1 MLWLELADAV
11 AIFHAAYV
19 VFVVIGL
26 AAIVAGALAG
36 ARWAQSFALRAVHLG
51 AILLVCVEVLIGAVC
66 PLTTL
71 ENSLRLRAG
80 VASYPRDF
88 VGYWIDRLI
97 FYNEPNWVFG
107 LLYFVF
113 AAAVALSW
121 WQWPPRWPSR
131 GPTQFRRLDTLTS
144 GVKKHE
150 S

>member
-1 MLWLELADAV
+1 MLWLELAVAV

-19 VFVVIGL
+19 AFVVIGF
-26 AAIVAGALAG
+26 AAIVVGAVAG
-36 ARWAQSFALRAVHLG
+36 ARWARRFALRAVHLA
-51 AILLVCVEVLIGAVC
+51 AILLVCVEAMIGAVC

-131 GPTQFRRLDTLTS
+131 GPTQFRRMDTLTS

>member
-1 MLWLELADAV
+1 MLWLELAVAV

-19 VFVVIGL
+19 AFVVIGF

-36 ARWAQSFALRAVHLG
+36 ARWARSFALRAVHLA
-51 AILLVCVEVLIGAVC
+51 AILLVCVEAMIGAVC

-80 VASYPRDF
+80 VASYPGDF

-113 AAAVALSW
+113 AAAALIYDVVDGKAGKML
-121 WQWPPRWPSR
+121 P
-131 GPTQFRRLDTLTS
+131 GLFA
-144 GVKKHE
+144 
-150 S
+150 

>member
-19 VFVVIGL
+19 AFVVIGF

-36 ARWAQSFALRAVHLG
+36 ARWARSFALRAVHLA
-51 AILLVCVEVLIGAVC
+51 AILLVCVEAMIGAVC

-80 VASYPRDF
+80 VASYPSDF

-113 AAAVALSW
+113 AAVVALSW

-131 GPTQFRRLDTLTS
+131 GQTQFSRLDTLST

-150 S
+150 L

>member
-1 MLWLELADAV
+1 MVWIELADAV
-11 AIFHAAYV
+11 AIVHAAYV
-19 VFVVIGL
+19 AFVVIGF
-26 AAIVAGALAG
+26 AAIVAGAVAG
-36 ARWAQSFALRAVHLG
+36 ARWARSFALRAAHLA
-51 AILLVCVEVLIGAVC
+51 AILLVCVEAMIGAVC

-80 VASYPRDF
+80 AASYPGDF

-97 FYNEPNWVFG
+97 FYNEPNWVFA
-107 LLYFVF
+107 LIYLVF

-121 WQWPPRWPSR
+121 WQWPPQWPR
-131 GPTQFRRLDTLTS
+131 PTTTQFGLDTMTT

>member
-19 VFVVIGL
+19 AFVVIGF

-36 ARWAQSFALRAVHLG
+36 ARWARSFALRAVHLA
-51 AILLVCVEVLIGAVC
+51 AILFVCVEAMIGAVC

-80 VASYPRDF
+80 VASYPSDF

-131 GPTQFRRLDTLTS
+131 GQTQFSRLDTLST

-150 S
+150 L

>member
-11 AIFHAAYV
+11 AIVHAAYV
-19 VFVVIGL
+19 AFVVIGF

-36 ARWAQSFALRAVHLG
+36 ARWARSFVLRAVHLG
-51 AILLVCVEVLIGAVC
+51 AILLVCVEAMIGAVC

-71 ENSLRLRAG
+71 ENSLRFRAG
-80 VASYPRDF
+80 VASYPGDF

-121 WQWPPRWPSR
+121 WRWPPRWP
-131 GPTQFRRLDTLTS
+131 GLETTQFRELDT
-144 GVKKHE
+144 
-150 S
+150 

>member
-1 MLWLELADAV
+1 MLWLELAVAV

-19 VFVVIGL
+19 AFVVIGF
-26 AAIVAGALAG
+26 AAIVVGAVAG
-36 ARWAQSFALRAVHLG
+36 ARWARSFALRAVHLA

-71 ENSLRLRAG
+71 ENLLRLRAG